1 MKCRKFE
8 IVLEGRS
15 FSFSSITCRLLTR
28 SERDGGADHHLR
40 LVQCERPHA
49 SEHAERPGLPGSG
62 VQLRDLLAR
71 HGWDTETGVA
81 AVVATVTPGT
91 GKIQGLRWATCGPV
105 ISGTLQMKN
114 LFILCWR

>member
-1 MKCRKFE
+1 MTAQ
-8 IVLEGRS
+8 I
-15 FSFSSITCRLLTR
+15 I
-28 SERDGGADHHLR
+28 
-40 LVQCERPHA
+40 A
-49 SEHAERPGLPGSG
+49 SELFNVRGPMPESMRRDLACRGSG
-62 VQLRDLLAR
+62 VALRDLLAR

-105 ISGTLQMKN
+105 ISGTLKMKN

>member
-1 MKCRKFE
+1 MAAQIITSDLFSVRGPMPASMRRDLACR
-8 IVLEGRS
+8 
-15 FSFSSITCRLLTR
+15 
-28 SERDGGADHHLR
+28 
-40 LVQCERPHA
+40 
-49 SEHAERPGLPGSG
+49 GSG

-91 GKIQGLRWATCGPV
+91 GKIQGLRWATRGPV
-105 ISGTLQMKN
+105 ISGTLKMKN